1 MSKISYLGDKY
12 THTYAAACKFLQ
24 SGDELVGYPT
34 IGASIEAVTEGDCD
48 YAVAP
53 IENSCGGSIADTLD
67 ALWASP
73 LYIRSETVIAVP
85 QNLIGRED
93 AEEKDVRVI
102 YSHPQAIAQCHDFLR
117 TYFLDRD
124 VVAVASTAQA
134 LSMITDKSIAAIART
149 HAEGQKFLRTEIE
162 DVRNNSTR
170 FVLLGTEPVTTG
182 NKCSVVFETRNR
194 PGALVGALG
203 LFEQFGLNMTKI
215 ESRPH
220 KSKLGRYVF
229 FVDFDAKDARTLSEL
244 LGALSQATLSLK
256 FIGRY
261 PVI

>member
-1 MSKISYLGDKY
+1 
-12 THTYAAACKFLQ
+12 
-24 SGDELVGYPT
+24 
-34 IGASIEAVTEGDCD
+34 
-48 YAVAP
+48 
-53 IENSCGGSIADTLD
+53 
-67 ALWASP
+67 
-73 LYIRSETVIAVP
+73 
-85 QNLIGRED
+85 
-93 AEEKDVRVI
+93 
-102 YSHPQAIAQCHDFLR
+102 
-117 TYFLDRD
+117 
-124 VVAVASTAQA
+124 
-134 LSMITDKSIAAIART
+134 MITDKSIAAIART

-182 NKCSVVFETRNR
+182 DKCSVVFETRNR